1 MKFCGKIS
9 TSLMKE
15 EGPHGKISL
24 STELAVKTKNK
35 TVKFE
40 KKRNIKLLLSRITK
54 YLFYTVFHLNL

>member
-1 MKFCGKIS
+1 
-9 TSLMKE
+9 MKE